1 MKKLF
6 KARMSKAQW
15 QNAFSKYSIKDLTKL
30 ESDGEAKLNQSDKG
44 NQEMEFSMRRSN
56 ILLEDTGM
64 SKLNYS

>member
-1 MKKLF
+1 
-6 KARMSKAQW
+6 MSKAQW

-30 ESDGEAKLNQSDKG
+30 EANDDETKIQQQDKNSTG
-44 NQEMEFSMRRSN
+44 MEFSMRRSN